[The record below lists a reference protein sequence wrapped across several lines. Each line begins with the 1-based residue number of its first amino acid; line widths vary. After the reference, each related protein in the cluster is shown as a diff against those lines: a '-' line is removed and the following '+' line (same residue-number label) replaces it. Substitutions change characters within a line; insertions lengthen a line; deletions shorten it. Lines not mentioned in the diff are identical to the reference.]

1 MRISIKCSWP
11 QLWAAILE
19 GTQSWQ
25 CFPCSCQL
33 LMLSRIHERYFRS
46 FTRLLW
52 KPAFH
57 PEWKKKKI
65 LSLVAHVLHVCI
77 CRVWRWEVRFFSGAA
92 VAPAVLQVLAL
103 LRVAGGLW
111 LFPRPRSDSVHRLQ
125 QRRLTL
131 QGHGKISK
139 SAAASRR
146 KLLTLSF
153 AHAVST
159 ITQPK
164 AEPKLS
170 FYDWNQLLAHGRVCL
185 DAESLVYYLLF
196 FSKCFC
202 FAH

>member
-1 MRISIKCSWP
+1 
-11 QLWAAILE
+11 
-19 GTQSWQ
+19 
-25 CFPCSCQL
+25 
-33 LMLSRIHERYFRS
+33 MLSYELQYLRAHRAGSAFLVAASCWCYHE
-46 FTRLLW
+46 FTNLISAVLRGCYESLLST
-52 KPAFH
+52 PN
-57 PEWKKKKI
+57 ERKKI
-65 LSLVAHVLHVCI
+65 LSLVAHVLRVCI

-131 QGHGKISK
+131 QGHGEISK

-164 AEPKLS
+164 AGPKLS
-170 FYDWNQLLAHGRVCL
+170 FYNWNQLLAHGCVCL

-196 FSKCFC
+196 FF
-202 FAH
+202 